1 MLIHVRRTGQR
12 LSLLLL
18 IVFVSACAD
27 SGSQQSMQLVGP
39 SPNPSPASSTMGSAG
54 DPTGSMP
61 TRTAFVPATVANA
74 GVFNPFALSSPRLAV
89 QSQPVEG
96 TVTFDG
102 KSAAS
107 TAGELPASAAFSG
120 VPSLLVTL
128 DLEGR
133 RVTLDWSKGP
143 GDDPLSWRLYYQL
156 PIGGGGFFD
165 FLLGQTSVTAD
176 LPFGGLFTA
185 EICAYNGGP
194 YETGCVRSPI
204 VPFTLPT
211 LTSNVPNKPENF
223 RGSANGSTVTFSWNA
238 PLPGGGAPTTYILV
252 YNGQELPPVG
262 NVLSHSVQGVP
273 PGRYFVAVL
282 ARNAA
287 GSSAVATTE
296 VTVGGTA
303 TSGNYT
309 GSYSGTGSYFKSS
322 NGCTW
327 TPTYSGTIT
336 VILTQGSTGLVGSI
350 RVTGT
355 ENVPLGSTATPNFT
369 CLSSNTNY
377 EDNRPVIISGT
388 NIARTGLAIETSTG
402 TFNGNLS
409 GNAIVGTFTL
419 AYTTG
424 TGSIAMPVTLSR
436 AP

>member
-1 MLIHVRRTGQR
+1 MTCALRTCR
-12 LSLLLL
+12 TLLLL
-18 IVFVSACAD
+18 VIVIFTSACAD
-27 SGSQQSMQLVGP
+27 SGGQQLTQVIGP
-39 SPNPSPASSTMGSAG
+39 SSVTSAAETMGSVGGSPAG
-54 DPTGSMP
+54 MRTGA
-61 TRTAFVPATVANA
+61 AFTPATIADSPA
-74 GVFNPFALSSPRLAV
+74 FNPFGIPSSRHAV
-89 QSQPVEG
+89 QSQPLEG
-96 TVTFDG
+96 VIFDG
-102 KSAAS
+102 GSHAS
-107 TAGELPASAAFSG
+107 TVSERPATAAFSG
-120 VPSLLVTL
+120 VPSLFVTL

-165 FLLGQTSVTAD
+165 FLLGQTTVTAD
-176 LPFGGLFTA
+176 LPFGGLFTTQ
-185 EICAYNGGP
+185 ICAYNGGP
-194 YETGCVRSPI
+194 YETGCALSPI

-223 RGSANGSTVTFSWNA
+223 SGSANGSTVTFSWKA
-238 PLPGGGAPTTYILV
+238 PLPGGGAPTTYVLV

-262 NVLSHSVQGVP
+262 NVLSYSVPGVP
-273 PGRYFVAVL
+273 PGRYLVAVF

-287 GSSAVATTE
+287 GNSPVATTE

-309 GSYSGTGSYFKSS
+309 GNYSGTGSYFKSS

-327 TPTYSGTIT
+327 APTYSGAIT

-369 CLSSNTNY
+369 CLSSSTNY

-388 NIARTGLAIETSTG
+388 NIARTGLAIEASTG

-409 GNAIVGTFTL
+409 GNSIVGTFTL
-419 AYTTG
+419 VYTNG